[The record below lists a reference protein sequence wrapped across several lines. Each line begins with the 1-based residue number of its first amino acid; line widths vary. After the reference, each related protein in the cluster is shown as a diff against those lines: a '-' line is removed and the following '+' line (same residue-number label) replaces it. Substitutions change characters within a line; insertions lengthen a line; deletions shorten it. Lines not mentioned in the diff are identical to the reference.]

1 MPLAAARVDGLQC
14 FHLGRQSSHL
24 IGEFSEI
31 CLLSIQARSLSNA
44 RCRAS
49 TVQRPQNQRDLQA
62 VPLSQELLQANAV
75 RNRELLLD
83 PLVVK
88 LTREANVGAGA
99 AGHDNAA
106 DHSRA
111 STRMTCV
118 APHEPVPRAVG
129 MPCAFSPSAMAWRV
143 VAPAACS
150 ARIAGP
156 MSTARCAARS
166 IRARLAAARPSG
178 DPLATAPKIG
188 LPLASSP
195 MILRRRPPS
204 FAPRFLAC
212 ARASLV
218 PFRDHAGLKFGNCNH
233 LLKQKPA
240 GGALDLRE
248 VGEAAVNAGL

>member
-24 IGEFSEI
+24 ISEFSEI
-31 CLLSIQARSLSNA
+31 CLLSIQASGYRMKVSSIGI
-44 RCRAS
+44 
-49 TVQRPQNQRDLQA
+49 QRPQNLRDSQA
-62 VPLSQELLQANAV
+62 VPLSQELLQANAM

-129 MPCAFSPSAMAWRV
+129 MPCAFSVHPRWPGGWLRRP
-143 VAPAACS
+143 PAVRGSPGLCLPPLCCALNTGALS
-150 ARIAGP
+150 RGTPFGRSVGDGP
-156 MSTARCAARS
+156 EE
-166 IRARLAAARPSG
+166 
-178 DPLATAPKIG
+178 